1 LPIKL
6 KKQSNFFKFYGGPMV
21 PTFPIYAQFNITD
34 QHNMH
39 KRALPLIPIL
49 GAQAFG
55 TAGANIGSS
64 VVHGG
69 APLSWFGK
77 PLGAVFRF
85 AGAADVQRIVTQL
98 TTVSTALQYLQVD
111 SIDTRQAVNDMAAAQ
126 NVFNQKILKAFHAT
140 KAVMLEID
148 LKSFIRYLVTVIDSH
163 AHKITTIGLAAST
176 GRATSLA
183 LTSTELSIVADRLL
197 KMKNIQLLTDLE
209 QVKTSMLK
217 LNKKTMLM
225 FCIPIL
231 IDENLYHFYK
241 VDAIPLFKNNTMYI
255 PDIGAQFIGIS
266 KSGCNYVTV
275 TAEEYTRCTTDPSR
289 CTVSSPSYPM
299 TSEEHCSVT
308 TYVIGN
314 MTRALIESDKPP
326 IRYVHISGNHTI
338 FLVPKETIVYIKCDD
353 PNSSHGH
360 WKQH

>member
-1 LPIKL
+1 
-6 KKQSNFFKFYGGPMV
+6 
-21 PTFPIYAQFNITD
+21 
-34 QHNMH
+34 
-39 KRALPLIPIL
+39 
-49 GAQAFG
+49 
-55 TAGANIGSS
+55 
-64 VVHGG
+64 
-69 APLSWFGK
+69 
-77 PLGAVFRF
+77 
-85 AGAADVQRIVTQL
+85 
-98 TTVSTALQYLQVD
+98 
-111 SIDTRQAVNDMAAAQ
+111 MAAAQ

-148 LKSFIRYLVTVIDSH
+148 LKSFIRYLVTIIDSH

-183 LTSTELSIVADRLL
+183 LTSTELSIVADKLL